1 MSVQNNAF
9 LRAVIR
15 FLFVFRESVKLLKIF
30 ENDDDSKIYCI
41 LLYYQNESSP
51 SAAKISHN
59 GREIIL
65 NRTKIDLF

>member
-1 MSVQNNAF
+1 MYGAGG
-9 LRAVIR
+9 VIR
-15 FLFVFRESVKLLKIF
+15 KYIL
-30 ENDDDSKIYCI
+30 Y

-65 NRTKIDLF
+65 NQTKITLF